1 MDLMAKLGWPA
12 RPTALMKSLPLAIT
26 LAFFSV
32 AATPD
37 PAPKDFNLAA
47 INADFDQLIKT
58 EGLVGISVAIVRN
71 GEVVLAKGYG
81 QRSLEPRQPV
91 TTNTLFAIGSVTKQ
105 FTCACILLLAED
117 GKLSVQDKVAKY
129 YPGLTRAD

>member
-1 MDLMAKLGWPA
+1 MIL
-12 RPTALMKSLPLAIT
+12 TAPIKNLPLVAA
-26 LAFFSV
+26 LALSSI

-47 INADFDQLIKT
+47 INVDFDQQIKT

-117 GKLSVQDKVAKY
+117 GKLSIADKVSKY
-129 YPGLTRAD
+129 FPGLTRADNISL